1 MQGNCLDFNIF
12 LYSTKLIP
20 LIIII
25 IISILTFNLVN
36 HLMSFLS
43 SMSSFL
49 PDCINLCLLPNK
61 SFTRNKILGSFTCSP
76 TWSTVYCNGCKYYVC
91 KFCGASMGID
101 TLWLDIGGEVNY
113 SLF

>member
-36 HLMSFLS
+36 HVMSFLS
-43 SMSSFL
+43 SLGIKSL
-49 PDCINLCLLPNK
+49 VHLLVPQPGALSIVMAAN
-61 SFTRNKILGSFTCSP
+61 I
-76 TWSTVYCNGCKYYVC
+76 KYANSVVQVWVLTP
-91 KFCGASMGID
+91 FG
-101 TLWLDIGGEVNY
+101 
-113 SLF
+113 